1 MRLLGPWTAYGDPAA
16 ARAMWWSPD
25 PLHEG
30 QRIYYSETFRLYN
43 NDDDEPIY
51 FSGTDLRNASL
62 GQPAGGCNI
71 LVAARGGGARAR
83 RGAVERGMITHGAGV
98 RRATSS
104 LLGYE

>member
-16 ARAMWWSPD
+16 AAMWWSPD

-51 FSGTDLRNASL
+51 FSGTDPRNASL
-62 GQPAGGCNI
+62 GQPAGGCN
-71 LVAARGGGARAR
+71 LSREVVVRGLAAEPWYDYTRGWS
-83 RGAVERGMITHGAGV
+83 EE
-98 RRATSS
+98 
-104 LLGYE
+104 GYE

>member
-1 MRLLGPWTAYGDPAA
+1 MSSLLTCACWGPGQPMETRPRRRCGGHPI
-16 ARAMWWSPD
+16 

-51 FSGTDLRNASL
+51 FSGTDPRNASL
-62 GQPAGGCNI
+62 GQPAGGCNL

-83 RGAVERGMITHGAGV
+83 RGAVI
-98 RRATSS
+98 
-104 LLGYE
+104 